1 MTGNS
6 SSGLIGFSFDAKRN
20 LGNNKNCSGNTSSFP
35 SSLFGAVSLLGVVSL
50 EDFSLQKSI
59 K

>member
-1 MTGNS
+1 MSGNS
-6 SSGLIGFSFDAKRN
+6 SSGAMGVSFDAKW
-20 LGNNKNCSGNTSSFP
+20 NCSGNTSSFR
-35 SSLFGAVSLLGVVSL
+35 SSILGAVSLLGVVSL